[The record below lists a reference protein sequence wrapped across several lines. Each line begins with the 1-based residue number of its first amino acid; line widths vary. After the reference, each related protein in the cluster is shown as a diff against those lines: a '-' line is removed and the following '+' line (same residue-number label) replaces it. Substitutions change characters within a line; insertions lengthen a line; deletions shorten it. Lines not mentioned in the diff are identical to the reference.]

1 MSYNSRNYAAQGGAE
16 WVVGGKLTFLPGAVI
31 EDGASVEYAIVG
43 ENTVIHSAAHVGAPP
58 DGTDAWGVATCGP
71 NIEIRGSAS
80 VPAGAMIYTGEEV

>member
-1 MSYNSRNYAAQGGAE
+1 MSFYS
-16 WVVGGKLTFLPGAVI
+16 VIMPGAVI

-80 VPAGAMIYTGEEV
+80 VPAGAMIYTGGGGLSHVRSSRNNFRLQRFP